1 MINDRHIKQIRT
13 MKKKLLLVTTCLI
26 ASVGIAFGQDIQNL
40 IFNDGNGDP
49 TSGTYGQNAT
59 FNVNVSLSFANY
71 NIYGLSYWLQVSNAL
86 APNITFTVGY
96 TFFPTADANQV
107 VPVTVPFDTM
117 SGANMGFLSEIRDLG
132 QTTASVPGTEVTPG
146 TYLINTL
153 SFTITGAAPGTY
165 LLQTTTLSPHG
176 SATGDTNFVDQLIP
190 GITYTITIVPEPS
203 TYALLALGL
212 GGVGLM
218 LYRRNRAAGMVS

>member
-13 MKKKLLLVTTCLI
+13 MKKKLLVAAVTLM
-26 ASVGIAFGQDIQNL
+26 ASVGMAFSQNVQNL
-40 IFNDGNGDP
+40 IFNDGVGDP

-59 FNVNVSLSFANY
+59 FSINVSLSFANY
-71 NIYGLSYWLQVSNAL
+71 NIYGLSYWLQAQNGIASNL
-86 APNITFTVGY
+86 MFTVAY

-107 VPVTVPFDTM
+107 VPVNVPFDTA
-117 SGANMGFLSEIRDLG
+117 SGANMGFMSESRDLG

-153 SFTITGAAPGTY
+153 TFTITNAMPGTY
-165 LLQTTTLSPHG
+165 MLQTTTLSPHT
-176 SATGDTNFVDQLIP
+176 SATGDTSFVDQAIP
-190 GITYTITIVPEPS
+190 GITYMITIIPEPS

-218 LYRRNRAAGMVS
+218 LYRRNRAARMVS